1 MAGPVGS
8 GTPLVIVFIMEAV
21 EVASRILIV
30 DDETLLLRTLSN
42 ALRDAGYE
50 VLSAGTADDG
60 EALLRSQDAGV
71 DLMVL
76 DVKLPDRSG
85 LDLLQAQRELGYA
98 GRVIVMTAFD
108 QPESERR
115 CRQLAVDHYLRKPFD
130 LEAMLGLIRGL
141 LGGSGS
147 DQVVGGSRTN
157 NDRHGRG

>member
-1 MAGPVGS
+1 
-8 GTPLVIVFIMEAV
+8 
-21 EVASRILIV
+21 VAQTILIV

-42 ALRDAGYE
+42 ALRDAGYQ
-50 VLSAGTADDG
+50 VLPAGTAGDG
-60 EALLRSQDAGV
+60 EALLETRGGKV

-85 LDLLQAQRELGYA
+85 LDLLEGQRGRGYE

-108 QPESERR
+108 NPESERR
-115 CRQLAVDHYLRKPFD
+115 CRQLSVDHYLRKPFD

-147 DQVVGGSRTN
+147 TSGVVGLGN
-157 NDRHGRG
+157 N

>member
-1 MAGPVGS
+1 MSQTV
-8 GTPLVIVFIMEAV
+8 
-21 EVASRILIV
+21 LIV

-50 VLSAGTADDG
+50 VLPAGSAGDG
-60 EALLRSQDAGV
+60 ESLIERQGGNV

-85 LDLLQAQRELGYA
+85 LDLLEAQRVRGYA
-98 GRVIVMTAFD
+98 GPVIVMTAFD
-108 QPESERR
+108 NPESERR
-115 CRQLAVDHYLRKPFD
+115 CRQLLVNHYLRKPFD

-147 DQVVGGSRTN
+147 VAGSEVLGTN
-157 NDRHGRG
+157 

>member
-1 MAGPVGS
+1 MAQKV
-8 GTPLVIVFIMEAV
+8 
-21 EVASRILIV
+21 LIV

-50 VLSAGTADDG
+50 VLPAGTAGDG
-60 EALLRSQDAGV
+60 EALLKGQGGDV

-85 LDLLQAQRELGYA
+85 LDLLQGQRERGYV

-108 QPESERR
+108 SPESERR
-115 CRQLAVDHYLRKPFD
+115 CRQLSVDHYLRKPFD
-130 LEAMLGLIRGL
+130 LDAMLGLIRGL

-147 DQVVGGSRTN
+147 SAVAGARGSN
-157 NDRHGRG
+157 

>member
-1 MAGPVGS
+1 MAQKV
-8 GTPLVIVFIMEAV
+8 
-21 EVASRILIV
+21 LIV

-42 ALRDAGYE
+42 ALRDAGYQ
-50 VLSAGTADDG
+50 VLPAGNATDG
-60 EALLRSQDAGV
+60 EALIEGQGGAV

-85 LDLLQAQRELGYA
+85 LDLLQSQRERGYA

-108 QPESERR
+108 NPESERR

-130 LEAMLGLIRGL
+130 LEAMLDLIRGL

-147 DQVVGGSRTN
+147 GPNLGDVRRN
-157 NDRHGRG
+157 

>member
-1 MAGPVGS
+1 MAWKV
-8 GTPLVIVFIMEAV
+8 
-21 EVASRILIV
+21 LIV

-50 VLSAGTADDG
+50 VLPAGTAGDG
-60 EALLRSQDAGV
+60 EALLEGRTGDV

-85 LDLLQAQRELGYA
+85 LDLLQTQRERGYS

-108 QPESERR
+108 NPESERR
-115 CRQLAVDHYLRKPFD
+115 CRQLSVDHYLRKPFD

-147 DQVVGGSRTN
+147 GLEAGAKGMN
-157 NDRHGRG
+157 

>member
-1 MAGPVGS
+1 
-8 GTPLVIVFIMEAV
+8 MEAV
-21 EVASRILIV
+21 EVAYRILIV

-50 VLSAGTADDG
+50 VLSAGTAGDG
-60 EALLRSQDAGV
+60 ETLLQGLDADV

-85 LDLLQAQRELGYA
+85 LDLLQVQRERGYP

-115 CRQLAVDHYLRKPFD
+115 CRQLSVDHYLRKPFD
-130 LEAMLGLIRGL
+130 LEVMLGLIRSL

-147 DQVVGGSRTN
+147 DQVVGGSRMN
-157 NDRHGRG
+157 SDRHGRG

>member
-1 MAGPVGS
+1 MAHTV
-8 GTPLVIVFIMEAV
+8 
-21 EVASRILIV
+21 LIV

-50 VLSAGTADDG
+50 VLPAATAGEG
-60 EALLRSQDAGV
+60 EQLLHGPGSSV

-85 LDLLQAQRELGYA
+85 LDLLESERGRGYS
-98 GRVIVMTAFD
+98 GHVIVMTAFD
-108 QPESERR
+108 NPESERR
-115 CRQLAVDHYLRKPFD
+115 CRQLRVDHYLRKPFD

-147 DQVVGGSRTN
+147 VSGSSGLVVN
-157 NDRHGRG
+157 

>member
-1 MAGPVGS
+1 MS
-8 GTPLVIVFIMEAV
+8 LEAL
-21 EVASRILIV
+21 EVAQTILIV

-50 VLSAGTADDG
+50 VLPAGSAGDG
-60 EALLRSQDAGV
+60 ESLIDRQGGNV

-85 LDLLQAQRELGYA
+85 LDLLESQRGRGYS

-108 QPESERR
+108 NPESERK
-115 CRQLAVDHYLRKPFD
+115 CRQLSVDHYLRKPFD

-147 DQVVGGSRTN
+147 DSGTEGLGTN
-157 NDRHGRG
+157 